1 MPVPAL
7 KKLAEDNN
15 TTLAIAEQKWEEAKE
30 ITSKQYPNIDKS
42 SDSYWAIVTT
52 ITKAKLKGLHSDDSK
67 THHIKD
73 W

>member
-7 KKLAEDNN
+7 KKLAKEYN
-15 TTLAIAEQKWEEAKE
+15 TTLDIAEQKWEEAKV
-30 ITSKQYPNIDKS
+30 ITSNEYPDMDKN

-52 ITKAKLKGLHSDDSK
+52 ITKAKLKGLHSK
-67 THHIKD
+67 EHLKD